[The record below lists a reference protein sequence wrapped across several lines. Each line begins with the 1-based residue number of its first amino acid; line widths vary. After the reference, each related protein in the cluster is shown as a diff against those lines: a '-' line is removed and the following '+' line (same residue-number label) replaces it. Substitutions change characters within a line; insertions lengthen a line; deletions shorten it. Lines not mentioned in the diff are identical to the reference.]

1 MPAPQKF
8 VEQEYKDLVSA
19 LDLVSMERGLDY
31 QVKDTKP
38 VDLETFLYDE
48 NYLHLTI
55 TLSDRQLNSLK
66 ALDDDDPKL
75 NKYVEAVFELGK
87 GSGKDTLGRIF
98 LARRIYKLL
107 CISNPQKKFGME
119 QSDTIDLLN
128 VAISGDQA
136 KKVFFVAFSN
146 LIKNAGKKAF
156 INFGFDPLK
165 DIAKGVITFPKNIVA
180 HSGHSEEQSQEG
192 LNLYAAVMDE
202 CSGFLPDRAQKL
214 YDVLS
219 SSIHTRFAGIG
230 KLLLLS
236 YPRYKDDFIER
247 KYKEG
252 LNEPTTFTAFG
263 ATWDW
268 KPTVKRE
275 DFELDFRKNPEK
287 ARAYYECLPGEALD
301 AWIRDTEKI
310 DAIIDSPEIPVND
323 IGQYKNWFFGKEQYH
338 YYVHVDLALG
348 KTDEEGFKESDVAAL
363 AMGHKDENG
372 VVRIDYMKIYQAPAG
387 QEVQFEVIRQD
398 IVDLRD
404 RKFGINQVTYDGW
417 QSVESRQQLAKV
429 GFNVDLLSVDRN
441 MEPYDTLKENILLG
455 KVKTYRFPLLL
466 DELKKLIVVK
476 GRKIDHTD
484 TGSKD
489 LSDAVCGVVYQCAKP
504 ESAGFTFRGL

>member
-1 MPAPQKF
+1 
-8 VEQEYKDLVSA
+8 
-19 LDLVSMERGLDY
+19 
-31 QVKDTKP
+31 
-38 VDLETFLYDE
+38 
-48 NYLHLTI
+48 
-55 TLSDRQLNSLK
+55 
-66 ALDDDDPKL
+66 
-75 NKYVEAVFELGK
+75 
-87 GSGKDTLGRIF
+87 
-98 LARRIYKLL
+98 
-107 CISNPQKKFGME
+107 
-119 QSDTIDLLN
+119 
-128 VAISGDQA
+128 
-136 KKVFFVAFSN
+136 
-146 LIKNAGKKAF
+146 
-156 INFGFDPLK
+156 
-165 DIAKGVITFPKNIVA
+165 
-180 HSGHSEEQSQEG
+180 
-192 LNLYAAVMDE
+192 
-202 CSGFLPDRAQKL
+202 
-214 YDVLS
+214 
-219 SSIHTRFAGIG
+219 
-230 KLLLLS
+230 
-236 YPRYKDDFIER
+236 
-247 KYKEG
+247 
-252 LNEPTTFTAFG
+252 
-263 ATWDW
+263 
-268 KPTVKRE
+268 
-275 DFELDFRKNPEK
+275 
-287 ARAYYECLPGEALD
+287 
-301 AWIRDTEKI
+301 
-310 DAIIDSPEIPVND
+310 
-323 IGQYKNWFFGKEQYH
+323 
-338 YYVHVDLALG
+338 VHVDLALG